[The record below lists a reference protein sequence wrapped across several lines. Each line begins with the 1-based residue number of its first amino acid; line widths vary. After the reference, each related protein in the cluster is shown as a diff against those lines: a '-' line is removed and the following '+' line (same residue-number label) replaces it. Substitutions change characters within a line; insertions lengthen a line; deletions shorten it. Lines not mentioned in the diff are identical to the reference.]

1 MRIAVFHE
9 VDFGGARKSASE
21 FAKGLAKW
29 HDVDYYY
36 VDREKNS
43 HEVDSVRKIYFYK
56 FIPKK
61 WTGHDWKAKLY
72 KDTIEVYKLYR
83 LHKHIGRNIHS
94 RGYDAVF
101 VLPSRYTQTP
111 FLLRF
116 LKIPSVYYC
125 QEYLRIVYEKL
136 YSEELK
142 DFDPI
147 RRKYEKWNRF
157 VRKQI
162 DKNNILHATKI
173 LANSKFTKNNIDKAY
188 GIQSTVCYMGVN
200 TKNFKRANKKK
211 EFDILFVGSYEK
223 ADGYDLFQSAIS
235 LLKQKPKIRELVREK
250 EWISS
255 LEEMRNIYQKS
266 RILLCLGYK
275 EPFGLAPLEASAC
288 GVPIIAVDEGGY
300 KESVIHNKNGILVKR
315 NAKDLAQAIEK
326 LLSDSDM
333 QKNFSNNAT
342 EHVLNFWDWS
352 VRSAEL
358 SSIIQGVVKKSNF
371 SDVKN

>member
-21 FAKGLAKW
+21 FARGLAKW

-36 VDREKNS
+36 VDKEKNS
-43 HEVDSVRKIYFYK
+43 HEVDLVKKIYFYK

-72 KDTIEVYKLYR
+72 KDTIEVFKLYR
-83 LHKHIGRNIHS
+83 LHKYIARDIHS

-147 RRKYEKWNRF
+147 RRRYEKWNRF

-173 LANSKFTKNNIDKAY
+173 LANSKFTKKNIDRAY

-200 TKNFKRANKKK
+200 TKNFKRSNKKK
-211 EFDILFVGSYEK
+211 EFDLLFVGSYEK

-300 KESVIHNKNGILVKR
+300 KESVMHNKNGILVKR

-326 LLSDSDM
+326 LLSDSEM
-333 QKNFSNNAT
+333 QKKFSTNAT

-371 SDVKN
+371 PDVKN